1 MTRRHPATAESW
13 EWDEGNEG
21 ELAQH
26 RIMPT
31 EVYQVYENGP
41 KWAPN
46 VRRHAGDWK
55 MMGRTKGGRRL
66 TIVVRFY
73 GDRAVLRPITG
84 WDTTSG
90 ERARYFEGR

>member
-1 MTRRHPATAESW
+1 VVIQYLHRWSYVNSPRRPALYDKTTSRDRKGW

-31 EVYQVYENGP
+31 EVYQVYGNGP

-46 VRRHAGDWK
+46 VAG
-55 MMGRTKGGRRL
+55 MLATGR
-66 TIVVRFY
+66 
-73 GDRAVLRPITG
+73 
-84 WDTTSG
+84 
-90 ERARYFEGR
+90 

>member
-1 MTRRHPATAESW
+1 MTRRHPSTAESW
-13 EWDEGNEG
+13 EWDEGNER

-26 RIMPT
+26 RILPT

-46 VRRHAGDWK
+46 VRQHAGDWK
-55 MMGRTKGGRRL
+55 MMGTTRGGRRL

-73 GDRAVLRPITG
+73 EDRSLLRPITG
-84 WDTTSG
+84 WDTTVG